1 MYTKISYKEL
11 NKYRLEN
18 RIAFTISW
26 FKTNDLDEYVI
37 NVGLYLRNIGLD
49 TNKFLKTRIIE
60 NEKHEYMIVYILR
73 NGVTLTQKEINIID
87 NKAFAGDIISVE
99 RIYK

>member
-26 FKTNDLDEYVI
+26 LKTNDLAEYVV
-37 NVGLYLRNIGLD
+37 NVELYLRNIGID
-49 TNKFLKTRIIE
+49 ITKFLKTRIVM
-60 NEKHEYMIVYILR
+60 NEKHEYMMVYIIKR
-73 NGVTLTQKEINIID
+73 GERLTQKEMSILD
-87 NKAFAGDIISVE
+87 NKVFAGDIINVE

>member
-37 NVGLYLRNIGLD
+37 NVTLYLRRLGLD

-60 NEKHEYMIVYILR
+60 NEKHEYMIIYILKR
-73 NGVTLTQKEINIID
+73 GVTLTQKEINIID
-87 NKAFAGDIISVE
+87 NKAFVGDIISVE